1 MDLSIQPYDF
11 LMLAV
16 LVLSTVFGAWKG
28 MAWQLAAL
36 ASLVLSTL
44 VALRF
49 GSTLAPFLDVREP
62 WNYCAAVLILY
73 VAASLVI
80 WVVFRM
86 VADFIDRVRLSEFDR
101 QVGAMFG
108 LAKGVIW
115 CMLITFFAVTLSDP
129 LRSRVLGSRSGYYAA
144 LLVHRATPLLPP
156 RVRDVLGRYIE
167 EFDRQLDP
175 GRFAAPEADGKPP
188 LPGGFGEPST
198 PRSADLR
205 SEK

>member
-1 MDLSIQPYDF
+1 MDLIQPYDF

-36 ASLVLSTL
+36 ASLVVSTL

-49 GSTLAPFLDVREP
+49 GSTLAPLLDVREP

-86 VADFIDRVRLSEFDR
+86 VADFIDRVQLREFDR

-108 LAKGVIW
+108 LAKGVLW
-115 CMLITFFAVTLSDP
+115 CMLITFFAVTLTDAMRSHV
-129 LRSRVLGSRSGYYAA
+129 LRSRSGYYAA
-144 LLVHRATPLLPP
+144 LLVHRATPLLPTK
-156 RVRDVLGRYIE
+156 VRDVLGRYIE
-167 EFDRQLDP
+167 EFDRQLAP
-175 GRFAAPEADGKPP
+175 GQLEPGQLAEPRPAESNTGDLPP
-188 LPGGFGEPST
+188 LE
-198 PRSADLR
+198 REAR
-205 SEK
+205 NR